1 MNAILHN
8 DSAPK
13 IFIAIHYII
22 SNVIY
27 FKDILFYTGR
37 LQSPAKSV
45 YY

>member
-22 SNVIY
+22 SNVM
-27 FKDILFYTGR
+27 DILFYTGR

-45 YY
+45 YYGS